1 MTVRHPNGLHMR
13 PLDGIARI
21 ASQFTSEITL
31 VNDSHRADAQSI
43 IEMIG
48 LAADCGS
55 EIVVEASGDDAV
67 EAVEAIARFIESDA
81 EQEAQQ
87 DDPSAS

>member
-48 LAADCGS
+48 LAADYGS
-55 EIVVEASGDDAV
+55 EIVVEAAGDDAV

-81 EQEAQQ
+81 EHEAQQ
-87 DDPSAS
+87 SDSSAS